1 MSQEITVSLE
11 RQGAIIDVDMES
23 AALGR
28 IHVDNNA
35 LDEDERAGSAKK
47 LLGASVLYCYVAAL
61 DKALQVR
68 GAAYETIRAKA
79 TVRAGADDKNRSRI
93 LGIVLDVVVR
103 MSADDEETF
112 ERVSRV
118 MRKGCLISASL
129 EDAFPVTYN
138 LSLECPEDD

>member
-103 MSADDEETF
+103 MSADDEEVF

-129 EDAFPVTYN
+129 EDAFPITYN

>member
-129 EDAFPVTYN
+129 EDAFPITYN

>member
-79 TVRAGADDKNRSRI
+79 TVGAGADDKNRSRI

-103 MSADDEETF
+103 MSADDEEVF

-129 EDAFPVTYN
+129 EDAFPITYN

>member
-1 MSQEITVSLE
+1 MSQEMTVSLE
-11 RQGAIIDVDMES
+11 RRGAIIDVDMES
-23 AALGR
+23 AALGT

-112 ERVSRV
+112 ERVSKV